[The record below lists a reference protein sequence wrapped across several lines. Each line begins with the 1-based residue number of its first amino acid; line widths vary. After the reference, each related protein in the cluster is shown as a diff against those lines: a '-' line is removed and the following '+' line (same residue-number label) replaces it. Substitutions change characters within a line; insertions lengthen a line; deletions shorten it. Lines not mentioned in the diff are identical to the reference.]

1 MPKGKPAPD
10 HLRRERRHRVAV
22 EAARL
27 MAQGAAA
34 DFHQA
39 KRKAADRLG
48 WVDEQFLPGN
58 AEIEQQ
64 LREYQRLFQADV
76 QPAALR
82 ERRDAA
88 VGAMRFLSRFQPRLV
103 GPVLEGTADT
113 ASPISLQLFTDSADD
128 VTFFLTES
136 GIPAD
141 LSAQRLRLDR
151 EREQDFPS
159 WRFTADG
166 LPFELVV
173 LPTLLLRQAP
183 LGPVDGKPMHRASLT
198 ALQELL
204 SEQPAPFKG

>member
-1 MPKGKPAPD
+1 MPKGKSAPD

-39 KRKAADRLG
+39 KRKAAERFG
-48 WVDEQFLPGN
+48 WCDEQFLPGN
-58 AEIEQQ
+58 AEVEQQ

-76 QPAALR
+76 QPFALR

-88 VGAMRFLSRFQPRLV
+88 AEAMRFLSRFQPRLV
-103 GPVLEGTADT
+103 GPVLEGTADPN
-113 ASPISLQLFTDSADD
+113 SPISLQLFTDSAED
-128 VTFFLTES
+128 VAFFLIES

-141 LSAQRLRLDR
+141 PGSQHLRLDR
-151 EREQDFPS
+151 EREQDVPS
-159 WRFTADG
+159 WHFSADG
-166 LPFELVV
+166 LAFELVV

-183 LGPVDGKPMHRASLT
+183 LGPVDGKPMRRASLA

-204 SEQPAPFKG
+204 SEQAAPSKE